1 MAESSNN
8 PVDAL
13 LGLIQSQLLDVN
25 TCIPATIVSY
35 ADGVARVAP
44 TGKKRFADGDA
55 LDYPIIPN
63 VRVCWPSFAGG
74 LAGIRGP
81 VREGDPCLLVF
92 SQQAVD
98 GSDDRRMFDLQDAYA
113 VMCNIGTVG
122 KSDSVNDNDMTMY
135 FGPAYIRLTE
145 EGALL
150 INAPAGTTMHT
161 TTLQMNASGGTT
173 INTPNT
179 THTGNVKTD
188 GNTAIDGTTLSKGT
202 ITGQGGMG
210 ITGSGGG
217 GATVAITGT
226 LVHTSGTLSSNGI
239 VLDSHTHSGVQPGP
253 GSTGGPQ

>member
-74 LAGIRGP
+74 TAGIKGP
-81 VREGDPCLLVF
+81 VKPGDNCLLVF
-92 SQQAVD
+92 SQQAID

-113 VMCNIGTVG
+113 VMCDLGNAGAG
-122 KSDSVNDNDMTMY
+122 DSGNNEDMTMF
-135 FGPAYIRLTE
+135 FGPAYIRLTAS
-145 EGALL
+145 GALN
-150 INAPAGTTMHT
+150 INAP
-161 TTLQMNASGGTT
+161 GGTT
-173 INTPNT
+173 INTPDTLNT
-179 THTGNVKTD
+179 GTLTTNGLLTYNDGMTGIGGGNGTTMQGDFNHTAGTITSLGKK
-188 GNTAIDGTTLSKGT
+188 IDGT
-202 ITGQGGMG
+202 
-210 ITGSGGG
+210 
-217 GATVAITGT
+217 
-226 LVHTSGTLSSNGI
+226 
-239 VLDSHTHSGVQPGP
+239 HTHGGVQPG
-253 GSTGGPQ
+253 GGNTAVPNA